1 MTESIFINKC
11 LTLGFEN
18 YLGNK
23 NTDPFE
29 CHIIECLVHIYGQ
42 EIVDA
47 YKEKSLEKF
56 DKIVRKY
63 GLSETIYMNFMDNL
77 EAYSRFKE
85 RLSDNPNIK
94 TEILSN
100 IDVDLIKMYEFM
112 SAFVDITEAQLS
124 GFETSMLKNFE
135 VTKMHFN
142 YSNDPKRVENFF
154 KKERSKF
161 GNRVKLTEQN
171 IELLDDLTYSKFG
184 VSINDVKNM
193 DYRMVNQLNNYINDR
208 LAKGIDT
215 IKPAKKKIR
224 FNSVLSSGNGFVDA
238 LLILGIIATE
248 ISIGLI
254 YMFLHI

>member
-1 MTESIFINKC
+1 MESIFINKC

-29 CHIIECLVHIYGQ
+29 CHVIECLVSIYGQ
-42 EIVDA
+42 EIIEA

-56 DKIVRKY
+56 DKIMREY
-63 GLSETIYMNFMDNL
+63 GLSENIYTNFMDNL
-77 EAYSRFKE
+77 EALSRFKE
-85 RLSDNPNIK
+85 VMKSNPNTK
-94 TEILSN
+94 TNIFSN
-100 IDVDLIKMYEFM
+100 IDIDLIKMYEFM
-112 SAFVDITEAQLS
+112 SAFVDVTEAQLS
-124 GFETSMLKNFE
+124 SFEASMLKNFE
-135 VTKMHFN
+135 VTKIHFN

-161 GNRVKLTEQN
+161 GNSVELKEQT

-184 VSINDVKNM
+184 VSINEVKNM

-208 LAKGIDT
+208 MSKGLDT

-224 FNSVLSSGNGFVDA
+224 FNSVISSGNGFVDI
-238 LLILGIIATE
+238 LLILSIIATE
-248 ISIGLI
+248 VSVGLI
-254 YMFLHI
+254 YMFLHM